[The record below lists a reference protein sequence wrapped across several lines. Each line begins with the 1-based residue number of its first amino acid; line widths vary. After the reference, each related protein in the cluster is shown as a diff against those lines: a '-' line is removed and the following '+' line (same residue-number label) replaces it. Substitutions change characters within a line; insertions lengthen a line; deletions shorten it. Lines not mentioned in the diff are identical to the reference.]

1 MTSEVRT
8 LFLGILTLVVYAA
21 SIFITQG
28 SLIFPFPLNEFI
40 FLAISTQFFFVNW
53 KGNKWAG
60 LLSVIAGVCGVLST
74 QFFWAF
80 IYEQEQMMEFMN
92 GLTTDYFLLAFYA
105 LILIAGVATMIKQK
119 RGVAL
124 LLSGLFFIAFV
135 SGVLLNHP
143 LLLLLAYGSMVA
155 STQITKVFSPYHL
168 LWVLLFVLKLTE
180 WLTFILN
187 S

>member
-21 SIFITQG
+21 SIFISQG
-28 SLIFPFPLNEFI
+28 SFIFPFPLNEFI
-40 FLAISTQFFFVNW
+40 FLAISAQFFFVNW

-60 LLSVIAGVCGVLST
+60 FFSVSAGVCGVLST
-74 QFFWAF
+74 QFFWTF
-80 IYEQEQMMEFMN
+80 LYEQERMMEFMN
-92 GLTTDYFLLAFYA
+92 GLTTDYFLLAFYGFV
-105 LILIAGVATMIKQK
+105 LIGGIATMIKQRK
-119 RGVAL
+119 GVAL
-124 LLSGLFFIAFV
+124 LLSGFFLIAFV
-135 SGVLLNHP
+135 SGVFLNHP